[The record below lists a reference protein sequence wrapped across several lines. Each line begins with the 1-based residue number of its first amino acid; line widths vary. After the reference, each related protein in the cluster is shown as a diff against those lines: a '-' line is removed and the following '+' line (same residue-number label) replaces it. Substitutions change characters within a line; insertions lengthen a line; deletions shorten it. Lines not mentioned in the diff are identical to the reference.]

1 MNRFAALARDL
12 CLAAIPLLGALW
24 LLDLPQ
30 RFGAAI
36 LGASYLSFM
45 CGLAVAAGLLA
56 QPYGKQP
63 GALELLLALL
73 ALASWWYGA
82 WFTEAWLMTAA
93 ERGAQKWIPAA
104 VALLLAMEATRKY
117 CGPSMTILVW
127 AFIAYGIWGHHISGL
142 FEATETP
149 VNKLLLYLYNDVN
162 GIPGQVLDV
171 GATLVLGFM
180 IMGKVMEKGGAT
192 QFFNDA
198 ALAAMGSRRGG
209 AGKVEVVASS
219 VFGSING
226 TVVGNIMGT
235 GMITI
240 PLMKSY
246 GFKPHYAA
254 AIEASS
260 SNGGQIV
267 PPVMGATA
275 FLIAEYLQIPYKE
288 VALAAILPAVVYYWA
303 IFVQIDRYAENY
315 GLAGIEKSKLPR
327 LGAVM
332 AAGWVFLLP
341 LALLVYLLFWL
352 GYNPGKSALI
362 TAGLLL
368 VLNAIQR
375 RRIQRLSELGD
386 MLVSSGKDLAPLLVI
401 CAASGI
407 IVGVLNIT
415 GLGLQFV
422 NILVA
427 VTAAAGLLVMLICAA
442 IIAIILGIGM
452 PTSAV
457 YIVMAVVLAPALV
470 RLGVVPIA
478 AHFFLFYFGIL
489 SMLTPPVAIASY
501 VAAGIAGAD
510 MWRTSW
516 VALKF
521 CASAY
526 LMPFLFIYN
535 PAILGQG
542 TVVEIAV
549 AAITAIMSA
558 WVLAYAVEGSGRRPL
573 EDLLRS
579 AVLFAASIAIGAA
592 PVFVKSIQPM
602 ALGDTAFD
610 LRHVIAVLPALL
622 AFAAIY
628 FRKPK
633 NKETL
638 GVTP

>member
-1 MNRFAALARDL
+1 MTRLAAIARDV
-12 CLAAIPLLGALW
+12 CLAAIPLLGAAW
-24 LLDLPQ
+24 LLDVPQ
-30 RFGAAI
+30 RLGVAI
-36 LGASYLSFM
+36 LGHAYLAFM

-56 QPYGKQP
+56 QPYGKRP
-63 GALELLLALL
+63 GALELALAAV

-82 WFTEAWLMTAA
+82 WFTEAWLTDIAD
-93 ERGAQKWIPAA
+93 RGPHKWGPAA
-104 VALLLAMEATRKY
+104 LALLLAMEATRKY
-117 CGPSMTILVW
+117 CGASMTILVW
-127 AFIAYGIWGHHISGL
+127 AFIAYGLWGHHLPGL
-142 FEATETP
+142 FEATESSFAR
-149 VNKLLLYLYNDVN
+149 LALYLYNDTN
-162 GIPGQVLDV
+162 GIPGLVLDV

-180 IMGKVMEKGGAT
+180 IMGKIMEKGGAT

-209 AGKVEVVASS
+209 AGKVECVASS

-254 AIEASS
+254 AIEAAS

-275 FLIAEYLQIPYKE
+275 FLIAEFLQIPYAE
-288 VALAAILPAVVYYWA
+288 VALAAIIPAIVYYWA
-303 IFVQIDRYAENY
+303 IFVQIDRYAANY
-315 GLAGIEKSKLPR
+315 GLAGIAKDRLPR
-327 LGAVM
+327 IGAVL
-332 AAGWVFLLP
+332 AGGWVFLLP
-341 LALLVYLLFWL
+341 LALLIYLLFWL
-352 GYNPGKSALI
+352 GYNPGKSALF

-368 VLNAIQR
+368 VLNAVQR
-375 RRIQRLSELGD
+375 RRPPRLGELRD
-386 MLVSSGKDLAPLLVI
+386 IFVSSGKDLAPLLII

-422 NILVA
+422 NIL
-427 VTAAAGLLVMLICAA
+427 TAITSAAGLLVMLISAA
-442 IIAIILGIGM
+442 AIAIILGIGM

-457 YIVMAVVLAPALV
+457 YIVMSVVLAPALV
-470 RLGVVPIA
+470 KLGVVPLS

-510 MWRTSW
+510 MWKTSW
-516 VALKF
+516 IALKF
-521 CASAY
+521 CASGY

-535 PAILGQG
+535 PAILGHG
-542 TVVEIAV
+542 TVVEIGIAAV
-549 AAITAIMSA
+549 TAIMSA
-558 WVLAYAVEGSGRRPL
+558 WVLAYAVEGSGRRPA

-579 AVLFAASIAIGAA
+579 AALFAASIAIGAA
-592 PVFVKSIQPM
+592 PVWLGAGNPL
-602 ALGDTAFD
+602 ALA
-610 LRHVIAVLPALL
+610 PALAAL
-622 AFAAIY
+622 AAIY
-628 FRKPK
+628 LWKPK

-638 GVTP
+638 GATP

>member
-1 MNRFAALARDL
+1 VTRAASFARDL
-12 CLAAIPLLGALW
+12 CLAAIPLIGALW
-24 LLDLPQ
+24 LLDVPQ
-30 RFGAAI
+30 RMGMAI
-36 LGASYLSFM
+36 LGHAYLSFM

-56 QPYGKQP
+56 QPYGKEP
-63 GALELLLALL
+63 GALELLLALM

-82 WFTEAWLMTAA
+82 WYTEAWLTDIAD
-93 ERGAQKWIPAA
+93 RGPHKWIPAA
-104 VALLLAMEATRKY
+104 AALLLAMEATRKY

-127 AFIAYGIWGHHISGL
+127 AFIAYGLWGHHLPGL
-142 FEATETP
+142 FEATESSFAR
-149 VNKLLLYLYNDVN
+149 LALYLYNDTN
-162 GIPGQVLDV
+162 GIPGLVLDV

-180 IMGKVMEKGGAT
+180 IMGKIMEKGGAT

-209 AGKVEVVASS
+209 AGKVECVASS

-254 AIEASS
+254 AIEAAS

-275 FLIAEYLQIPYKE
+275 FLIAEFLQIPYAE
-288 VALAAILPAVVYYWA
+288 VALAAIIPAIVYYWA
-303 IFVQIDRYAENY
+303 IFVQIDRYAVNY
-315 GLAGIEKSKLPR
+315 GLAGIGKEKLPR
-327 LGAVM
+327 IGAVM
-332 AAGWVFLLP
+332 ASGWVFLLP
-341 LALLVYLLFWL
+341 LALLIYLLFWL

-375 RRIQRLSELGD
+375 RRAPSARELRD
-386 MLVSSGKDLAPLLVI
+386 IFVSSGKDLAPLLVI

-422 NILVA
+422 NIL
-427 VTAAAGLLVMLICAA
+427 TAITASAGLLAMLICAA

-457 YIVMAVVLAPALV
+457 YIVMSVVLAPALV
-470 RLGVVPIA
+470 KLGVVPLA

-501 VAAGIAGAD
+501 VAAGIAQAD
-510 MWRTSW
+510 MWKTSW

-521 CASAY
+521 CASGY

-535 PAILGQG
+535 PAILGHG
-542 TVVEIAV
+542 TVVEIGI

-558 WVLAYAVEGSGRRPL
+558 WVLAYAVEGSGRRPA
-573 EDLLRS
+573 EDLARS
-579 AVLFAASIAIGAA
+579 ALLFAASIAIGAA
-592 PVFVKSIQPM
+592 PVWLGAGNLV
-602 ALGDTAFD
+602 AL
-610 LRHVIAVLPALL
+610 VPALAAL
-622 AFAAIY
+622 AAIY
-628 FRKPK
+628 LVKPK

-638 GVTP
+638 GATP

>member
-1 MNRFAALARDL
+1 MNRLAAVARDL
-12 CLAAIPLLGALW
+12 CLASIPLLGAVW
-24 LLDLPQ
+24 LLDIPM
-30 RFGAAI
+30 R
-36 LGASYLSFM
+36 LGASILGHAYLSFM
-45 CGLAVAAGLLA
+45 CGLAVAACLLA
-56 QPYGKQP
+56 QPYGKRP
-63 GALELLLALL
+63 GALDLLAAVL

-82 WFTEAWLMTAA
+82 WHTEAWLTDIAD
-93 ERGAQKWIPAA
+93 RGPHKWIPAA
-104 VALLLAMEATRKY
+104 IALLSAMEATRKF

-127 AFIAYGIWGHHISGL
+127 AFIAYGLSGHHLPGL

-149 VNKLLLYLYNDVN
+149 FRKFFLYLYNDTN
-162 GIPGQVLDV
+162 GIPGLVLDV

-180 IMGKVMEKGGAT
+180 IMGKIMEKGGAT

-209 AGKVEVVASS
+209 AGKVECVASS

-275 FLIAEYLQIPYKE
+275 FLIAEFLQIPYSE
-288 VALAAILPAVVYYWA
+288 VALAAIIPAIVYYWG
-303 IFVQIDRYAENY
+303 IFVQIDRYAANY
-315 GLAGIEKSKLPR
+315 GLVGIAKERLPR

-341 LALLVYLLFWL
+341 LALLVYLLFSL

-362 TAGLLL
+362 TAALLL
-368 VLNAIQR
+368 VLNAVQR
-375 RRIQRLSELGD
+375 RRAPRMTELRD
-386 MLVSSGKDLAPLLVI
+386 IFVASGKDLAPLLVI

-422 NILVA
+422 NILTA
-427 VTAAAGLLVMLICAA
+427 VTAAAGLLVMLISAA
-442 IIAIILGIGM
+442 AIAIILGIGM

-457 YIVMAVVLAPALV
+457 YIVMSVVLAPALV
-470 RLGVVPIA
+470 KLGVVPLA

-501 VAAGIAGAD
+501 VAAGIAQAD
-510 MWRTSW
+510 MWKTSC

-535 PAILGQG
+535 PAILGHG
-542 TVVEIAV
+542 TVVEIGI

-579 AVLFAASIAIGAA
+579 AALFAASIAIGAA
-592 PVFVKSIQPM
+592 PVWLGAGNLL
-602 ALGDTAFD
+602 AL
-610 LRHVIAVLPALL
+610 VPALAAL
-622 AFAAIY
+622 AAIHLV
-628 FRKPK
+628 KPK

-638 GVTP
+638 GATP

>member
-1 MNRFAALARDL
+1 MTRIAAFARDV
-12 CLAAIPLLGALW
+12 CLAAIPIIGAVW
-24 LLDLPQ
+24 LLDLPM
-30 RFGAAI
+30 RMGMAI
-36 LGASYLSFM
+36 LGHAYLAFI

-56 QPYGKQP
+56 QPYGARA
-63 GALELLLALL
+63 GGLELVLAAL

-82 WFTEAWLMTAA
+82 WYTEAWLVDIAD
-93 ERGAQKWIPAA
+93 RGPHKWVPAA
-104 VALLLAMEATRKY
+104 VALVLAMEATRKY
-117 CGPSMTILVW
+117 CGASMTILVW
-127 AFIAYGIWGHHISGL
+127 TFIAYGLWGHHLPGL
-142 FEATETP
+142 FEATESP
-149 VNKLLLYLYNDVN
+149 FARFLLYLYNDTN
-162 GIPGQVLDV
+162 GIPGLVLDV

-209 AGKVEVVASS
+209 AGKVECVASS
-219 VFGSING
+219 VFGTING
-226 TVVGNIMGT
+226 TTVGNIMGT

-254 AIEASS
+254 AIEAAS

-275 FLIAEYLQIPYKE
+275 FLIAEFLQIPYAE
-288 VALAAILPAVVYYWA
+288 VALAAIIPAVVYYWA
-303 IFVQIDRYAENY
+303 VFVQIDRYAVNH
-315 GLAGIEKSKLPR
+315 GLLGIAKDRLPR

-332 AAGWVFLLP
+332 ARGWVFLLP
-341 LALLVYLLFWL
+341 LGMLIYLLFWL

-362 TAGLLL
+362 TAGMLL
-368 VLNAIQR
+368 VLNSFQR
-375 RRIQRLSELGD
+375 RRPPSPRELWD
-386 MLVSSGKDLAPLLVI
+386 IAVSSGRDLAPLLII

-422 NILVA
+422 NIL
-427 VTAAAGLLVMLICAA
+427 TALTSAAGLLVMLICAA
-442 IIAIILGIGM
+442 LIAIVLGIGM

-457 YIVMAVVLAPALV
+457 YIVMSVVLAPALV
-470 RLGVVPIA
+470 KLGVVPIA

-489 SMLTPPVAIASY
+489 STLTPPVAIASY

-510 MWRTSW
+510 MWKTSW

-526 LMPFLFIYN
+526 LLPFLFVYN

-542 TVVEIAV
+542 SVLEIAIAV
-549 AAITAIMSA
+549 ATAIMSA
-558 WVLAYAVEGSGRRPL
+558 WVLAYAVEGSGRRMF
-573 EDLLRS
+573 EEIAR
-579 AVLFAASIAIGAA
+579 AAGLFAASIAIGAA
-592 PVFVKSIQPM
+592 PVF
-602 ALGDTAFD
+602 LGPANP
-610 LRHVIAVLPALL
+610 LAVLPAAAAL
-622 AFAAIY
+622 ALIFVLNR
-628 FRKPK
+628 RKQ
-633 NKETL
+633 ESL